1 MRISAARLIS
11 LVAFSVLLASSP
23 SFPGEPALR
32 VSDYIAVLDIKTDES
47 VPKSIGSALSD
58 ALINEVV
65 HAGTYN
71 VIDRA
76 NRDRILKEQG
86 FQQLECVKEECR
98 VEAGKLLGVGKIV
111 VGSITRLGQSYI
123 INLQVIN
130 VESARVENSVSSQCK
145 CAIEDLFDAVRKEMK
160 DLIVPLP
167 EAKISPPTTAKA
179 SITTVPDKADL
190 VVDSEKAG
198 SSPKTIELNPGKH
211 SIKASMKGYS
221 DSVKEL
227 KAEAGKV
234 YDINLKL
241 DAIIVPPPPSVQ
253 RAPEVPGKEKDRTYS
268 WIALAAGGVFLAA
281 GVGLNALGDTEY
293 NKYKSATTKSAADES
308 EKKTRSFYTLRN
320 VLYGLAVP
328 ALATGV
334 VLYTW

>member
-111 VGSITRLGQSYI
+111 VGSITRLGQSI
-123 INLQVIN
+123 
-130 VESARVENSVSSQCK
+130 R
-145 CAIEDLFDAVRKEMK
+145 
-160 DLIVPLP
+160 
-167 EAKISPPTTAKA
+167 
-179 SITTVPDKADL
+179 
-190 VVDSEKAG
+190 
-198 SSPKTIELNPGKH
+198 
-211 SIKASMKGYS
+211 
-221 DSVKEL
+221 
-227 KAEAGKV
+227 
-234 YDINLKL
+234 
-241 DAIIVPPPPSVQ
+241 
-253 RAPEVPGKEKDRTYS
+253 
-268 WIALAAGGVFLAA
+268 
-281 GVGLNALGDTEY
+281 
-293 NKYKSATTKSAADES
+293 
-308 EKKTRSFYTLRN
+308 
-320 VLYGLAVP
+320 
-328 ALATGV
+328 
-334 VLYTW
+334 